1 MWNWL
6 TTHCFKALNC
16 WGATRR
22 CSHPFICS
30 HFWVSYTGYWGQAW
44 GRNDGHSYVF
54 DSEDFDWRWRWTP
67 VPWRYRGA
75 GEVFSEEGAIDWI
88 LENKFTEQ
96 TCGLYLSTQ
105 RHCNDVDSPLVRLC
119 PVSSKSQWKSFC
131 SDTEGSRELM
141 NQPKGAPGWNSD

>member
-30 HFWVSYTGYWGQAW
+30 HFWVFYTGYWGRAW
-44 GRNDGHSYVF
+44 SLLCLWLWGLCLEVEMDSSAIKVQRGRGSLL
-54 DSEDFDWRWRWTP
+54 R
-67 VPWRYRGA
+67 RGGNWLDP
-75 GEVFSEEGAIDWI
+75 GEQVHRADMWPLFEH
-88 LENKFTEQ
+88 TETLQ
-96 TCGLYLSTQ
+96 WCRLS
-105 RHCNDVDSPLVRLC
+105 PFVRLC